1 MNPLNQNSPFNGPLT
16 PLKYRQNSTDQTQTE
31 TISPKR
37 SYGRY
42 VPIIIGGFALLIL
55 PVTIWQLNSQQDIRQ
70 RASEPKVA
78 EQKIVAKIG
87 DANIT
92 QNDIDGEY
100 AKQQNSNVY
109 IATPSNL
116 KNKILNDLIEKK
128 IIESEALKMSL
139 NVSDQEIENTIELY
153 SQLDPNLNVNR
164 QKAKEITLRTKLAEA
179 ISNTVRVNFG
189 FSNNSTPQTL
199 SFFNTLS
206 ETAINDNNLT
216 EIKLYSQRSNDIN
229 YFENITIPISNN
241 ILDADN
247 TNTVFELSENDIS
260 TLLTQN
266 DKFFIIHV
274 LEKNEKEFSTFD
286 EYLEQKKLEQATIFE
301 ENL

>member
-16 PLKYRQNSTDQTQTE
+16 PLKYRQNSTDQTQPE
-31 TISPKR
+31 TMSPKR

-55 PVTIWQLNSQQDIRQ
+55 PVTIWQLNTQQDIRQ
-70 RASEPKVA
+70 RASEPKVV

-87 DANIT
+87 DVNIT
-92 QNDIDGEY
+92 QNDIDAEY

-116 KNKILNDLIEKK
+116 KSKILNDLIEKK
-128 IIESEALKMSL
+128 IIESEALIMSL
-139 NVSDQEIENTIELY
+139 SVSDQEIENTIELY
-153 SQLDPNLNVNR
+153 SQLDPNLNINSN
-164 QKAKEITLRTKLAEA
+164 AKEIALRTKLAEA

-189 FSNNSTPQTL
+189 FSNSSTPQTL

-206 ETAINDNNLT
+206 ETAITDSSLT
-216 EIKLYSQRSNDIN
+216 EIKLYSQRSNDVN

-241 ILDADN
+241 ILDTDN
-247 TNTVFELSENDIS
+247 TSTVFELSENDIS
-260 TLLTQN
+260 TLLTQD
-266 DKFFIIHV
+266 DKFFIVQVI
-274 LEKNEKEFSTFD
+274 EKSEKEYSTFD
-286 EYLEQKKLEQATIFE
+286 EFLNLKKLEQATIFE